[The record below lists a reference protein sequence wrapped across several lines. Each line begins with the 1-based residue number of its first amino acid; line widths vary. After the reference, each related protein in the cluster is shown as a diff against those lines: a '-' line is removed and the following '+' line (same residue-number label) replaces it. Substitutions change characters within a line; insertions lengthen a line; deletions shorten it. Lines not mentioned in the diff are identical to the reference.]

1 MLRLIQNTL
10 RVLFVLLVAYPVVL
24 LWLGLHIRHRERLP
38 LKGPALVVANHNS
51 HLDIL
56 VLLTLFPLLGI
67 WRVQPVAAADYFLR
81 NRLLKWFALHLVGII
96 PVSRSLSSL
105 SSLESHPLDG
115 CFQALERGQI
125 LIVFPEGTRGEA
137 ERMAQLK
144 YGIWYLA
151 KRFPQVPVVPV
162 YMHGL
167 GKSMPKGSLVPLPV
181 FIRIAIGHALFWIDN
196 KDGFIKELQQRF
208 EQLRQKLSDQPPRG
222 HE

>member
-1 MLRLIQNTL
+1 MPRLIQNTL

-38 LKGPALVVANHNS
+38 TSGPALIVANHNS

-81 NRLLKWFALHLVGII
+81 NPLLKWFALNLVGII
-96 PVSRSLSSL
+96 PLARSIT
-105 SSLESHPLDG
+105 SLESHPLDG

-151 KRFPQVPVVPV
+151 RRFPQVPVIPV

-167 GKSMPKGSLVPLPV
+167 GKSMPKGSFLPLPI
-181 FIRIAIGHALFWIDN
+181 FIRIAIGHALFWHED
-196 KDGFIKELQQRF
+196 KDGFIREIQQRF
-208 EQLRQKLSDQPPRG
+208 EQLRQKLSDQPSRG
-222 HE
+222 NE